1 MALQD
6 FAKEIERCSACSY
19 CKWIPFD
26 QVKSWR
32 FAKNCPSIDYY
43 NFNNYS
49 ARGRYLTSRS
59 LLRDEIEITDE
70 VVDIAHT
77 CLTCGACDV
86 SCKIS
91 RYNLEPLEM
100 TRALKAELTAK
111 GNYPEAH
118 NALLKNLK
126 KDANIYGKSREKRGD
141 WARSLA
147 AEGLTIKDLTREK
160 ADIVFHAGC
169 SYSYDEKLTGTV
181 KTAVEILS
189 SAGVDFGIMGD
200 AEMCCGA
207 RIHSMGHYAEYER
220 LAKANIALWER
231 AGVTTIVTACADGYH
246 AFKRLYPELG
256 SKFNVLHIVEY
267 IDKLIGEGKLTF
279 SKEVPMTVTYH
290 DPCHLGR
297 QGEPYEPWE
306 GEEQKFKNQIVV
318 HSPKKPRYNGING
331 IYEEPRNILNA
342 IPGIELQEMERNREF
357 SYCCGAGGGARESYP
372 EFSQWVAGERL
383 EEAKATG
390 VQTLVTACPWCKTN
404 FTESLGDDAEFA
416 VVDIL
421 DLVKKAL

>member
-32 FAKNCPSIDYY
+32 FSKNCPSIDYY

-49 ARGRYLTSRS
+49 ARGRYQTSRS

-100 TRALKAELTAK
+100 TRALKAELTAR

-118 NALLKNLK
+118 DALLKNLK
-126 KDANIYGKSREKRGD
+126 QDANIYGKSRKKRGD
-141 WARSLA
+141 WARNLA
-147 AEGLTIKDLTREK
+147 EEGISIKDLTREK

-267 IDKLIGEGKLTF
+267 IDQLIGEGKLTF

-383 EEAKATG
+383 EEAKSTG

>member
-43 NFNNYS
+43 NFYNYS

-126 KDANIYGKSREKRGD
+126 KDANIYGKSRKKRGD